1 MGIKYRSVLFK
12 NGHIGRTFIRPT
24 PESRKLAVAMKF
36 GVLADNVVGKKIV
49 LVDDSIV
56 RGSTIEPVVKLLK
69 EAGAAQVTIIKFINK
84 WFSMKFSHWR
94 TETEI
99 SICFFYFII

>member
-1 MGIKYRSVLFK
+1 
-12 NGHIGRTFIRPT
+12 
-24 PESRKLAVAMKF
+24 MKF

-69 EAGAAQVTIIKFINK
+69 EAGAAQVTIL
-84 WFSMKFSHWR
+84 
-94 TETEI
+94 
-99 SICFFYFII
+99 